1 MKEHASQDGSSPQLI
16 FLAHASE
23 TRIGG
28 VTIGALIEEIESGK
42 AEFNATFQGI
52 RGGSIC
58 QEKALVLVF

>member
-28 VTIGALIEEIESGK
+28 VTVGALIEEVEGGQ
-42 AEFNATFQGI
+42 AELNATFQGI

-58 QEKALVLVF
+58 HEETLVLVF